1 MLCFSI
7 ERRVC
12 RDTTQP
18 SETKQREE
26 ASSFYSKTGWWLCGT
41 QVSEFGERN
50 SNGGARVYVSPG
62 RRWGSFGKCSRNRHL
77 LPRWSTPDPHRGAMN
92 TNPNSSWV
100 VSGFPHWL
108 GVCHI

>member
-41 QVSEFGERN
+41 QVSEFGER
-50 SNGGARVYVSPG
+50 AR
-62 RRWGSFGKCSRNRHL
+62 FLL
-77 LPRWSTPDPHRGAMN
+77 LPECGQAFAKQWMCLSRG
-92 TNPNSSWV
+92 
-100 VSGFPHWL
+100 GHL
-108 GVCHI
+108 